1 MGRGGFN
8 WTVLIIVDYSM
19 NNFILLI
26 LVLLLTHHTYQYNF
40 KEVTEEDVLAGTCSS
55 LSVPKARY

>member
-1 MGRGGFN
+1 
-8 WTVLIIVDYSM
+8 M